1 MHAGKSYKFTEFIVW
16 TRRSLYVLVV
26 FNTILVMLYQVA
38 GLRWLSL
45 PWGIV
50 FMLGTTVA
58 LMAGFKS
65 TQTYNRTWEAQQVW
79 ASITAMSRL
88 WGSMS
93 RDFLADAK
101 DSSRLVYR
109 HLAWL
114 TALRYQMRD
123 SKAWETVKKAPN
135 AEYRKH
141 YDVPEKDSA
150 LEAEITKYV
159 PLEEKSRILLASGK
173 ATQVLGLQSEALRKM
188 LDAGTIPANVFAE
201 LQKMLKEFHDQQAK
215 SERIKNYPYPRQYAV
230 VNAVFT
236 RILCLLLPLGMIGE
250 LERMNQV
257 VSGAMAGQMVWLA
270 IPLGVLVSWMYLALD
285 QVGESSSNPFEGGAN
300 DVPISQIC
308 ASIEIDLRQLLG
320 ESGLPARAAPSSPIV
335 L

>member
-16 TRRSLYVLVV
+16 TRRSLYVLIL
-26 FNTILVMLYQVA
+26 FNTILVMLYQMA

-93 RDFLADAK
+93 RDFLPDAK
-101 DSSRLVYR
+101 DSSRLIYR

-123 SKAWETVKKAPN
+123 SKVWETIKKAPN

-141 YDVPEKDSA
+141 YDVPERDSA

-159 PLEEKSRILLASGK
+159 PLPEKSRILLASGK
-173 ATQVLGLQSEALRKM
+173 ATQVLGLQSEDLRKM
-188 LDAGTIPANVFAE
+188 LDAGMIPANVFAE
-201 LQKMLKEFHDQQAK
+201 LQKILREFHDQQAK
-215 SERIKNYPYPRQYAV
+215 SERIKNYPYPRKYAV
-230 VNAVFT
+230 VNAMFT
-236 RILCLLLPLGMIGE
+236 RILCLLLPLGMISE

-308 ASIEIDLRQLLG
+308 ASIEVDLRQLLG
-320 ESGLPARAAPSSPIV
+320 ESALPARAAQSSPIV

>member
-26 FNTILVMLYQVA
+26 FNTILVTLYQVA

-93 RDFLADAK
+93 RDFLSDTK

-123 SKAWETVKKAPN
+123 SKAWETIKKAPN

-173 ATQVLGLQSEALRKM
+173 ATQVLGLQSEALREM

-201 LQKMLKEFHDQQAK
+201 LQKILKEFHDQQAK